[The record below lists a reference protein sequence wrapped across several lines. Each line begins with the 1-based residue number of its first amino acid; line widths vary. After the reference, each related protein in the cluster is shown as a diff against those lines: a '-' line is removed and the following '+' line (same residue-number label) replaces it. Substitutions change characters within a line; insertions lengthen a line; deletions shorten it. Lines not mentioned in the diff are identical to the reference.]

1 MAASVEELFD
11 ARRQLVAWASH
22 DLRTPLASMQAMLEA
37 VEDGLVEPERYV
49 PALKQQVDALRV
61 LVDDLFELARLDAG
75 VLSLELREA
84 PLAGVV
90 RSALGGLEAEA
101 EARHVALAARIDGDP
116 TAICA
121 PDKVERVL
129 LNLLTNAIR
138 HTPSDGS
145 VAVIVEPLDGE
156 VRVSVED
163 TGEGHPAGLDQA
175 RLRPLLARR
184 PLAHERDRRRGPRPG
199 DRARPRRGAGRPDL
213 GGERRRRR
221 RPGLVH
227 AAAALSN
234 L

>member
-1 MAASVEELFD
+1 MPS
-11 ARRQLVAWASH
+11 
-22 DLRTPLASMQAMLEA
+22 
-37 VEDGLVEPERYV
+37 
-49 PALKQQVDALRV
+49 RV
-61 LVDDLFELARLDAG
+61 LVDDFFELARLDAG
-75 VLSLELREA
+75 VFSLELREA
-84 PLAGVV
+84 PLANVV
-90 RSALGGLEAEA
+90 RAALGGLEAEA

-156 VRVSVED
+156 VCVSVED
-163 TGEGHPAGLDQA
+163 SGEGIPPRPDEA

-184 PLAHERDRRRGPRPG
+184 PLAHKRDRRCRPRPG
-199 DRARPRRGAGRPDL
+199 HRARAGRGAGRPDL
-213 GGERRRRR
+213 GRERVGRR

-227 AAAALSN
+227 VAAALTNS
-234 L
+234 